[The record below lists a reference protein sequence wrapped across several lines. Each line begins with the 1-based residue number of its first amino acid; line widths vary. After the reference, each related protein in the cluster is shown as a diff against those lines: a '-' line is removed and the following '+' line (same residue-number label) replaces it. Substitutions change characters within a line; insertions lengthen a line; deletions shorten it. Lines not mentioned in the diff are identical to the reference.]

1 MLSTVR
7 FRFTID
13 NGSIR
18 LKLELCCSTGFNSES
33 MSQIQVIRLRHRI
46 MDGSPLFKNTL
57 IFSTNAGFHKLYQ
70 YYEFVKQ

>member
-1 MLSTVR
+1 
-7 FRFTID
+7 
-13 NGSIR
+13 
-18 LKLELCCSTGFNSES
+18 